1 MPIATQIKARG
12 YQSALF
18 YVGILQEAVV
28 LACAY
33 LMRVP
38 QKGDL
43 IEAVVPE
50 SSQTTQDFTPVEMLK
65 TPG

>member
-1 MPIATQIKARG
+1 
-12 YQSALF
+12 LF

-28 LACAY
+28 LVCAY